1 MTEQNAEYKADE
13 TTDKTVDVSPAP
25 AQAEPTERNSGRH
38 RSGQSQWVLWLLVIA
53 LGGALGASYWQQTLL
68 GASQGAALQQMQQN
82 YQALQQSL
90 QEARSGMQSELQSQV
105 ALLENSASTLES
117 AMDELQRVE
126 QQDAIELLALQQGFE
141 RQLQETRTLVS
152 ALQRQLASLQQR
164 DTRWLNAEAAYLMRL
179 ANYKVSVEH
188 DVPTAVQLLQTVEG
202 LLSDQ
207 LDPAARTALINVV
220 SDRASLQNINA
231 PDKMTLIAQVD
242 GLRARLSEI
251 SISAIH
257 ELNYQQGVREARQ
270 QTTELAQAQ
279 GWSAALM
286 NLLRSIFVWRQTDF
300 GALAFVSPDQ
310 EILMKQQLGLL
321 FEQAKIAI
329 VQADQAQFELALGQ
343 VAAGV
348 DNHFAQDSELA
359 RELLADIE
367 QFRSQKIAPELPDI
381 SGSLVLVEQLVEPL
395 PEPVDPDM
403 VETEL

>member
-1 MTEQNAEYKADE
+1 MTEQHAEYKADDAS
-13 TTDKTVDVSPAP
+13 DKTVDVSPAP
-25 AQAEPTERNSGRH
+25 QQARPAAQHPDRH
-38 RSGQSQWVLWLLVIA
+38 RAGNSQWVLWLLVIA
-53 LGGALGASYWQQTLL
+53 LSGVLGAFYWQQTRL
-68 GASQGAALQQMQQN
+68 GASQDAALQQMQES
-82 YQALQQSL
+82 YQALEQSF
-90 QEARSGMQSELQSQV
+90 QEARTGMQSALQSQV
-105 ALLENSASTLES
+105 SLLENSASTLES

-141 RQLQETRTLVS
+141 RQLQETRALVS

-207 LDPAARTALINVV
+207 LDPAARTALISVV
-220 SDRASLQNINA
+220 SDRVSLQNTDA
-231 PDKMTLIAQVD
+231 PDKMALIAHVD
-242 GLRARLSEI
+242 GLLQRLNEI

-257 ELNYQQGVREARQ
+257 ELNYQQGVRDARQ
-270 QTTELAQAQ
+270 ETTELAQVQ

-329 VQADQAQFELALGQ
+329 VQADQAQFELALEQ

-348 DNHFAQDSELA
+348 DKHFAQDSELA
-359 RELLADIE
+359 RDLLADIE
-367 QFRSQKIAPELPDI
+367 QFRSQKIATELPDI

-395 PEPVDPDM
+395 PEPAEPDM